1 MLEFVLILIAGI
13 LAGVLGGMLGIG
25 GGIIIFPVLRF
36 GLGLPP
42 ALAAGTCMVAVF
54 FTTLGGSYRHYRLG
68 HINIRSIL
76 PLIVAGVV
84 STIIFS
90 LGFLYLTSRDRWI
103 DLGVGIVFAFVS
115 TRMILEGLPWRRKEK
130 IRDLYKG
137 GIHGPWWKKVA
148 LGGAAGVLPGLLGI
162 GTGAILVPA
171 FTFLFSTSVKVA
183 MGSSLAC
190 FAANAFFSSLLKVSQ
205 DYVVLETA
213 VPICLGTLIGS
224 NIGARLNKHFPSTA
238 LKLIFGIVFA
248 YVSLKFILSYFG
260 ATI

>member
-1 MLEFVLILIAGI
+1 MLEFALILLAGI
-13 LAGVLGGMLGIG
+13 LAGTLGGMLGIG

-42 ALAAGTCMVAVF
+42 ALAAGTCIVAVF
-54 FTTLGGSYRHYRLG
+54 FTTLGGSYRHYKLG

-76 PLIVAGVV
+76 PLIIAGAV
-84 STIIFS
+84 STVIFS
-90 LGFLYLTSRDRWI
+90 LGFLYLTSRERWI
-103 DLGVGIVFAFVS
+103 DLGVGMVFAFIS
-115 TRMILEGLPWRRKEK
+115 ARMILEGLPWQRKEK
-130 IRDLYKG
+130 LRDIYTDA
-137 GIHGPWWKKVA
+137 IHGSWWKKVI
-148 LGGAAGVLPGLLGI
+148 LGGAAGILPGLMGI

-171 FTFLFSTSVKVA
+171 FTFLFNTSVKVA

-190 FAANAFFSSLLKVSQ
+190 FAANAFCSSLLKVSQ

-224 NIGARLNKHFPSTA
+224 NIGARLNKQFPSTA
-238 LKLIFGIVFA
+238 LKLIFGIVFT

-260 ATI
+260 VTV